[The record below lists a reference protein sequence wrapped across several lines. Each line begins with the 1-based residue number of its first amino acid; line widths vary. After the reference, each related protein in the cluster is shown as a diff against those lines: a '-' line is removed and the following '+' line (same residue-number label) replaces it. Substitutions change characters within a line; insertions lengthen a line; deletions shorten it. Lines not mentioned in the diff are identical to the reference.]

1 MSRHQKIIVLQLICT
16 NTNCFYKIIVAKLLA
31 LNVWSIA
38 SYTFKNFNNIRKLS
52 ACHALKIKRIQI
64 IFKQETHS
72 NITSTLTIHKQTS
85 LNFDDKKYIILAQ
98 THSISITVQ
107 NFYNCNCF
115 SDVLDRNY
123 YWKCGMI
130 S

>member
-1 MSRHQKIIVLQLICT
+1 MPGHQKIIALQLICT

-38 SYTFKNFNNIRKLS
+38 SYTFSTIFTLYIRKLS
-52 ACHALKIKRIQI
+52 ACHALKIKRTQI

-85 LNFDDKKYIILAQ
+85 LNFDDKKYIIQ
-98 THSISITVQ
+98 MHSISITVH
-107 NFYNCNCF
+107 NFYCNCL